1 MEAAYEVEPPA
12 WAQNTVGSNIVQIHS
27 SIPLSLTTQF
37 GHWPGKVP
45 TSFIKLFLYR
55 LLFTPAK
62 ICHFYKNCLGHLTN
76 ISHINVI

>member
-45 TSFIKLFLYR
+45 TSFIKIFYNVFYSPQR
-55 LLFTPAK
+55 KSAIFTK
-62 ICHFYKNCLGHLTN
+62 T
-76 ISHINVI
+76 V